1 MSMLSIVRHL
11 MSCNRELL
19 VLFSMDSPS
28 YSYMIDEGDR
38 DVVDRAVRQGENR
51 DNLRTTESAPNF
63 RRTSPHR
70 NSIRRNA
77 WMRSSLRKGPIG

>member
-1 MSMLSIVRHL
+1 

-19 VLFSMDSPS
+19 VLFSMDSPN

-38 DVVDRAVRQGENR
+38 DVVDRAARQGENK
-51 DNLRTTESAPNF
+51 DNLRTSESAQNF

-77 WMRSSLRKGPIG
+77 WMRSSLRKGPAG